1 MTVYLLSYP
10 RKQGVWKTMGK
21 KKQKWSEKQIDKRIS
36 RLEGMSD
43 EEFMSVFNKEMTKGV
58 SILGVGVLLV
68 IGCVVAMFL
77 L

>member
-43 EEFMSVFNKEMTKGV
+43 EEFMSVFYKEMTKGV
-58 SILGVGVLLV
+58 SISGVGILLV

>member
-10 RKQGVWKTMGK
+10 RKQGVWRKMGK

-43 EEFMSVFNKEMTKGV
+43 EEFMSVFYKEMTKGV
-58 SILGVGVLLV
+58 SILGVGILLV